1 MGEPRYAHVQIPQD
15 HEFFD
20 EDFPTWFVRGLAKRA
35 IAAGFY
41 PLTHGGTTHCMSG
54 PKGSSYSNIGMLIQC
69 DPVIMQGITELFS
82 RELGVSLVF
91 ESMTKAEA
99 NNLAFVRVDGGVDEL
114 RDHWPRFAPILPA
127 PAMGSVTLEQV
138 MEMAE
143 AAAVTQAAEVPPL
156 TPQEVVKLR
165 ALLAGQ

>member
-15 HEFFD
+15 HEFLD
-20 EDFPTWFVRGLAKRA
+20 DLPTWFVRGLAKRA

-41 PLTHGGTTHCMSG
+41 PLTHGGTTHCESG
-54 PKGSSYSNIGMLIQC
+54 PNGGDYSNIGMLVQC
-69 DPVIMQGITELFS
+69 DPVTMQGITEAFS

-91 ESMTKAEA
+91 KSMTKAEA
-99 NNLAFVRVDGGVDEL
+99 DNLAFVRVDGGVDEL
-114 RDHWPRFAPILPA
+114 RSHWPRLAPILPA

-143 AAAVTQAAEVPPL
+143 AAAVGSEQ
-156 TPQEVVKLR
+156 
-165 ALLAGQ
+165 